1 MSVYMQEYEENPSL
15 LYSTAHPRGV
25 IQPYSTEQ
33 IPLILQAKT
42 VGQVQCTAF
51 IAILGQQDP
60 LLVRMCVYVCTRIEF
75 ETAQQAKRLDQCL
88 FYAHSVFYYFC
99 KTTN

>member
-1 MSVYMQEYEENPSL
+1 MSLYMQEYEENPPL

-25 IQPYSTEQ
+25 IQPYSIEQ

-42 VGQVQCTAF
+42 VGQVQHTAF

-60 LLVRMCVYVCTRIEF
+60 PLVSMCV
-75 ETAQQAKRLDQCL
+75 
-88 FYAHSVFYYFC
+88 HM
-99 KTTN
+99 